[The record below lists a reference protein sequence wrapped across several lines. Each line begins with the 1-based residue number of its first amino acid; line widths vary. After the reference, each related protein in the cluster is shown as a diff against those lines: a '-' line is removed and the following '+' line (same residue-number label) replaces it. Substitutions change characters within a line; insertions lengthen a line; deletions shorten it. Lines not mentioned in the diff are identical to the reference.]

1 MKPSNLQTVH
11 LLKKKKK
18 KTEPCSV
25 KKKGLNKFA
34 KSVNLNLPAQ
44 AMDLM
49 NPQFGNILFC
59 IINHEDA
66 ITSLF

>member
-1 MKPSNLQTVH
+1 MKPLNLQTVH
-11 LLKKKKK
+11 LLKKKRL
-18 KTEPCSV
+18 SHALS
-25 KKKGLNKFA
+25 KKKGHNTFA
-34 KSVNLNLPAQ
+34 KSVNLYLPAQ

-59 IINHEDA
+59 IINHENA